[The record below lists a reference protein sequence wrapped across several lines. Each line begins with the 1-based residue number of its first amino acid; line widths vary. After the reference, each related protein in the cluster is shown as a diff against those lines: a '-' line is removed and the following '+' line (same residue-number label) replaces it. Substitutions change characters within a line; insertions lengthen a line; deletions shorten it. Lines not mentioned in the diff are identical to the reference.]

1 MNGKM
6 ERVKSRIDEIKKER
20 EELKEKYDYLV
31 EQMKK
36 AIDKHSQDIGFLKN
50 EVKSMANKEAK
61 DEEKISNLRSFA
73 NSLEKSI
80 NSVDG
85 KLSVMKEKLKEEVDL
100 ASGKLDSEISE
111 KMKLIQNKLVDD
123 LKIEID
129 KSLEGLQVLEK
140 DVKKLQDKGEKHGER
155 ISNLRSSINSLG
167 KSLANIEGRY
177 SILKEKMNEDMKL
190 MGEGIDSKLS
200 ERLKAM
206 ESSLRAMLKDGMR
219 KNADDIRSLRADMKN
234 VIERDEEYGDK
245 FSGVSEDLNSVKK
258 SISELS
264 GMQDVLKEEVNEKVN
279 LFEREIS
286 SELSKVRGMEE
297 RLGKDVEGF
306 EKFAGEQKARMEK
319 FESNVSNKIDMFAVE
334 KENVKRDFTSI
345 SNDFKN
351 IGSRMDSLKEK
362 DSDLNQRL
370 QNVELGLDNFK
381 NTTEEVLSK
390 TKEEQIVF
398 KENLVAKLNEANEK
412 ILNRLSQNE
421 IRTSS
426 ELSKQ
431 SEDIKLFRAHVTQFV
446 NELVSNYDKRFEVMK
461 SEINNALRILEE
473 RSKEQ
478 RAMIFE

>member
-6 ERVKSRIDEIKKER
+6 ERVKSRIDEIKKEK

-36 AIDKHSQDIGFLKN
+36 TIDNHSQDIGFLKN
-50 EVKSMANKEAK
+50 EVKGTADKEGK
-61 DEEKISNLRSFA
+61 DEGKISDLRS
-73 NSLEKSI
+73 L
-80 NSVDG
+80 
-85 KLSVMKEKLKEEVDL
+85 M
-100 ASGKLDSEISE
+100 
-111 KMKLIQNKLVDD
+111 
-123 LKIEID
+123 
-129 KSLEGLQVLEK
+129 
-140 DVKKLQDKGEKHGER
+140 
-155 ISNLRSSINSLG
+155 NSLG
-167 KSLANIEGRY
+167 KSLSNIESKY

-190 MGEGIDSKLS
+190 MEKEINSKLS
-200 ERLKAM
+200 ERIKAM
-206 ESSLRAMLKDGMR
+206 NSSFNAQLKDGTR
-219 KNADDIRSLRADMKN
+219 KNVEDIRSIRGDMNKVMEEN
-234 VIERDEEYGDK
+234 EEYGDK
-245 FSGVSEDLNSVKK
+245 FSGVSDEINSIKK

-264 GMQDVLKEEVNEKVN
+264 GMQDVLKEEVSEKVN
-279 LFEREIS
+279 LFEREIN
-286 SELSKVRGMEE
+286 SELSKVREIE
-297 RLGKDVEGF
+297 DRLGKDVEDF
-306 EKFAGEQKARMEK
+306 EKFSGEQKARMEK

-334 KENVKRDFTSI
+334 KENIKRDFTSI

-351 IGSRMDSLKEK
+351 IGSRLDSLKEK

-381 NTTEEVLSK
+381 NTTEEILSK

-461 SEINNALRILEE
+461 SEIDQALRILEE